1 MATKSI
7 TITEDAYERLKS
19 HKREDES
26 FSDVV
31 NRLAGA
37 DNDPLA
43 GAGAWEG
50 FDFGGEIDVES
61 EREAFDRELAER
73 EETLIGETDRRGQ

>member
-1 MATKSI
+1 MTTKSI

-19 HKREDES
+19 HKREGES

-37 DNDPLA
+37 ESDPLA
-43 GAGAWEG
+43 GAGAWGG
-50 FDFGGEIDVES
+50 FDFGDGIDVES
-61 EREAFDRELAER
+61 EREAFDRDLAER
-73 EETLIGETDRRGQ
+73 EGTLIGETDRRGG

>member
-1 MATKSI
+1 MGTKSI

-19 HKREDES
+19 HKREGES

-37 DNDPLA
+37 ERDPLA

-50 FDFGGEIDVES
+50 FDFGDEVDIEP
-61 EREAFDRELAER
+61 EREAFDRDLRER
-73 EETLIGETDRRGQ
+73 EETLVGGTDRREE